1 MKLILI
7 DGHSLAYRAFFALP
21 PDMATSTGELV
32 NAVFGFTSMLLNV
45 LREQQPSHIAVAFD
59 VGRSFREDTF
69 AEYKATRARM
79 PDELRSQIER
89 IQELVAAFNIPVF
102 TAEGYEADDVLATL
116 ARQAATQAVAS
127 LIVTGDR
134 DLLQVVTES
143 IWVLTSGR
151 KFSDT
156 IIYTPQAVEE
166 RYSLPPRQLI
176 DYKAL
181 VGDKSDNIP
190 GVAGIGEKGAVQLL
204 QTWGDL
210 DTLFAHLDEVTP
222 QRARAALSA
231 GRDIAYLS
239 RALGTIVDVPGIKL
253 DLDACRVHD
262 FDRQRVVRIFQELEF
277 RSLLPRLPEAESSQT
292 ALRSSGP
299 SLPGSSG
306 EETSPLPGPSAKT
319 LAGGQQLGLFGDETA
334 PPRSGSAPISPSSAG
349 AQPAGYR
356 AIMSPSQL
364 AEVASALAAAERF
377 CFDVETTATDEH
389 RAVLVGLALGWGA
402 GPDTNVYIPVAVASV
417 EREAGPSETLY
428 PTPLPLAL
436 VQQQIGP
443 LLADASKPKLAH
455 NAKYDLIVC
464 RRHGLPVAGPLIDTM
479 IGQFLLDPS
488 SHNLGLKDLAFRRLG
503 VEMTPIE
510 ALIGKGRKQI
520 TMDQVPI
527 SAVAAYAAADVDMT
541 WQLAELILPEL
552 KAKGLDDLFW
562 NLEVPLIPVLADME
576 MAGVLIDPAFLRQ
589 MSVDLQA
596 RLSELAGEIF
606 ADVGYQFNLN
616 STQQLSD
623 ALFGRLAL
631 PTAGLQKTA
640 SGHYSTAADVLESLR
655 GRHPVMERLLEH
667 RQLTKLLGTYVD
679 ALPQLINP
687 ISGRIHTSFDQ
698 AGAETGRI
706 SSNNPNLQNIPV
718 RSDLGRKIRKAFVA
732 PPGHYLL
739 AVDYSQVELRI
750 LAHISRDQNMLD
762 NFAQGL
768 DIHAATASQIYGVSI
783 DQVTSDQR
791 AVAKMMNFAT
801 SYGVSAFGLSSRTTL
816 SMDEA
821 RQFMKTY
828 FDTYPGVRRYLD
840 ETIAQAKRQG
850 YVETLLGRRRYFPLL
865 QIAGQGSPASAS
877 QQARAAA
884 ERAAVN
890 HPIQGSAADIL
901 KIALIRLHSRLIE
914 QGFRARMTLQVH
926 DEIVLQAPEDELPTL
941 VPLVVETMESAYDLL
956 APLKAEPEIGLDWY
970 NLRPWRWEPPEKT
983 DQ

>member
-21 PDMATSTGELV
+21 PDMATSKGELV

-45 LREQQPSHIAVAFD
+45 LHEQQPSHIAVAFD

-69 AEYKATRARM
+69 ADYKATRARM

-116 ARQAATQAVAS
+116 ARQAASQAVAS

-134 DLLQVVTES
+134 DLLQVVTEN

-151 KFSDT
+151 RFSDT

-210 DTLFAHLDEVTP
+210 DTLFAHLEEVTP
-222 QRARAALSA
+222 QRARSALSA
-231 GRDIAYLS
+231 GRDSAYLS
-239 RALGTIVDVPGIKL
+239 RALGTIVNVPGIHL

-277 RSLLPRLPEAESSQT
+277 RSLLPRLPEAESSQP
-292 ALRSSGP
+292 APHLDGAP
-299 SLPGSSG
+299 SVRTLA
-306 EETSPLPGPSAKT
+306 GPSAGPLAGPSAAL
-319 LAGGQQLGLFGDETA
+319 LAGGQQLDLFGDETPVPAPSASLSSLSADA
-334 PPRSGSAPISPSSAG
+334 PPV
-349 AQPAGYR
+349 GYR
-356 AIMSPSQL
+356 AILSPAQL
-364 AEVASALAAAERF
+364 AEVAAALAAADRF

-402 GPDTNVYIPVAVASV
+402 GSETNVYIPLVH
-417 EREAGPSETLY
+417 REGEGDGPSL
-428 PTPLPLAL
+428 LPLAL

-443 LLADASKPKLAH
+443 YLADASKSKLAH

-520 TMDQVPI
+520 TMDQVPVA
-527 SAVAAYAAADVDMT
+527 AVAAYAAADVDMT
-541 WQLAELILPEL
+541 WRLAELILPEL

-576 MAGVLIDPAFLRQ
+576 MAGMLIDPAFLRQ
-589 MSVDLQA
+589 MSVELQA
-596 RLSELAGEIF
+596 RLSDLAGEIF

-623 ALFGRLAL
+623 ALFGKLAL
-631 PTAGLQKTA
+631 PAAGLQKTA

-655 GRHPVMERLLEH
+655 GRHPVIERLLEH
-667 RQLTKLLGTYVD
+667 RQLTKLLGTYVN

-732 PPGHYLL
+732 PDGHYLL

-750 LAHISRDQNMLD
+750 LAHISRDSAMLE

-768 DIHAATASQIYGVSI
+768 DIHAATASQVYGVPI
-783 DQVTSDQR
+783 DRVTSEQR

-828 FDTYPGVRRYLD
+828 FETYPGVRRYLD

-901 KIALIRLHSRLIE
+901 KIALIRLHRRLIE
-914 QGFRARMTLQVH
+914 QGFQARMTLQVH
-926 DEIVLQAPEDELPTL
+926 DEIVLQAPEDELPSL

-956 APLKAEPEIGLDWY
+956 VPLKAEPEIGRDWY
-970 NLRPWRWEPPEKT
+970 DLRAWRG
-983 DQ
+983 